1 MKDMVQ
7 LLIDVQE
14 LDQRIFSARHKKTTL
29 LKERDQLLQQTD
41 ALQELLGELDG
52 RIAEAQTQRDSCQE
66 ALQQQ
71 LGQVEQCE
79 GRLPEIKTQKEY
91 LAVLKEV
98 DAAKKQ
104 VKDLEDALLAKE
116 QVLSELQADAEE
128 KRQQHDSLGSDSSQR
143 CNEIATLVEELDAAL
158 HQQDSQRGELIEKIA
173 VPLRKRYELI
183 LSRLNGQA
191 LVEAREGTCQGCHMR
206 LPPQF
211 FNAMLKNRDITSC
224 PHCNRLL
231 YIAPETH

>member
-41 ALQELLGELDG
+41 ALQELLGQLDD

-183 LSRLNGQA
+183 LS
-191 LVEAREGTCQGCHMR
+191 
-206 LPPQF
+206 
-211 FNAMLKNRDITSC
+211 
-224 PHCNRLL
+224 
-231 YIAPETH
+231 